1 MATDKDIEDALQ
13 LLEGYEMFAQ
23 SIEAKHWQRYKDL
36 VESSDKEVRFNASC
50 NPQSEYYKGPAGT
63 KVDNPSTEVNEGFT
77 MANSFIRQA
86 AIQEAAGNYGD
97 WYIPRRAIANAIKA
111 LREGL

>member
-1 MATDKDIEDALQ
+1 MEHYLT
-13 LLEGYEMFAQ
+13 
-23 SIEAKHWQRYKDL
+23 
-36 VESSDKEVRFNASC
+36 
-50 NPQSEYYKGPAGT
+50 PAG
-63 KVDNPSTEVNEGFT
+63 KRFDNPDTPDVNEGFT